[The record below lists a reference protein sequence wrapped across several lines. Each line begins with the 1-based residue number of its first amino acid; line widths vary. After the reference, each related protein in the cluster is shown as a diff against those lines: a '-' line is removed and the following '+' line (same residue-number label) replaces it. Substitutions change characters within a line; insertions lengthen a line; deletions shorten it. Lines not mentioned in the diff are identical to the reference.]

1 MKGLQME
8 LKSLMVD
15 TKETWVEFPGC
26 NGFEVKV
33 VNLARKELMALRKR
47 CITTKFDRKTRQPIE
62 ELDDEKFISEF
73 TRATIKD
80 WKGLKLKYLEQFILV
95 DLTKQDPESVLEY
108 TEDNAELLVSNSGD
122 FDTWLNEVIFDL
134 DNFRSPTK
142 GPAVAAPGK
151 VVQ

>member
-1 MKGLQME
+1 MWGVGENFCIQ
-8 LKSLMVD
+8 S
-15 TKETWVEFPGC
+15 GC
-26 NGFEVKV
+26 
-33 VNLARKELMALRKR
+33 ARKEIMALRKR

-108 TEDNAELLVSNSGD
+108 SEDNAELLVSNSGD
-122 FDTWLNEVIFDL
+122 FDTWLTAVIFDL